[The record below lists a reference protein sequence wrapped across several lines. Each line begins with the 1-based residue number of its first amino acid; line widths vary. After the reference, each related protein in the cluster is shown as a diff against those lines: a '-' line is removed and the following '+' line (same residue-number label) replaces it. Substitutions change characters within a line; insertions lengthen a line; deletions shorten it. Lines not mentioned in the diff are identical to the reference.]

1 MRTFRT
7 LDLAEKF
14 YHLSE
19 ETEIKGNLRDQL
31 LRASSS
37 IALNLS
43 EGNAKRT
50 EKEKKRYY
58 QIAYASSQECK
69 TILRLAKMSDEPIV
83 DLADKLSAWIYN
95 LLKANN
101 PTLKF

>member
-1 MRTFRT
+1 MKTFLT

-14 YHLSE
+14 YHMSE
-19 ETEIKGNLRDQL
+19 KADIKGNLRDQL
-31 LRASSS
+31 LRAASS
-37 IALNLS
+37 IALNLA

-69 TILRLAKMSDEPIV
+69 TILKLAKISD
-83 DLADKLSAWIYN
+83 DLVIDTADKLSAWIYN

-101 PTLKF
+101 PTLNF

>member
-1 MRTFRT
+1 MKTFRT
-7 LDLAEKF
+7 LELAEKF

-19 ETEIKGNLRDQL
+19 EAEIKGNLRDQL
-31 LRASSS
+31 LRAASS
-37 IALNLS
+37 IALNLA

-58 QIAYASSQECK
+58 QIAYGSSQECK
-69 TILRLAKMSDEPIV
+69 TILKLAKISD
-83 DLADKLSAWIYN
+83 DLVIDTADKLSAWVYN

-101 PTLKF
+101 PTLNF